1 MILITYYYP
10 IQGSFYLQESTQHQ
24 NLFPDNRIFGKPF
37 SFGCQ
42 KMDLIR
48 FFADIKTAMSAYR
61 QIPISNSAR
70 LLIVSGTCFFQIQQ
84 FFLYR

>member
-42 KMDLIR
+42 KIDLIR
-48 FFADIKTAMSAYR
+48 FFADIKL
-61 QIPISNSAR
+61 Q
-70 LLIVSGTCFFQIQQ
+70 
-84 FFLYR
+84 